1 MRKMR
6 ETGSALM
13 NAGEMRLVLA
23 SAPRN
28 LMELSRR
35 ELMGMVRRARGM
47 VVQYEKLAHR
57 LRREAMRVPMGSRV
71 MGGSMNTRRKAALF
85 RTALTRFES
94 RLGRMEKAPA
104 RKVRPAMRKAR
115 PAMRKARPA
124 MRKRPVAK
132 KAMRPAARATAPR
145 KKAVTAKAV
154 TAKKAMRPAGYA
166 RRGPVKARAHKPRRV
181 SAMKTRTHRTAKART
196 PTRRAA
202 TTR

>member
-6 ETGSALM
+6 ETGTALM

-57 LRREAMRVPMGSRV
+57 LRREAMRVPMGNR
-71 MGGSMNTRRKAALF
+71 MIGGSMNTRRKAALF
-85 RTALTRFES
+85 RAALTRFES
-94 RLGRMEKAPA
+94 QLGRMEKAPA
-104 RKVRPAMRKAR
+104 RK
-115 PAMRKARPA
+115 ARPA
-124 MRKRPVAK
+124 MRKRPTAK

-145 KKAVTAKAV
+145 KKAA

-166 RRGPVKARAHKPRRV
+166 RRGPVKARTHKPRRMPG
-181 SAMKTRTHRTAKART
+181 MKRQAPHRTAKART

-202 TTR
+202 MR

>member
-104 RKVRPAMRKAR
+104 RKAR

-124 MRKRPVAK
+124 MRKRPAAK

-181 SAMKTRTHRTAKART
+181 STMKTRTHRTAKART

>member
-13 NAGEMRLVLA
+13 NAREMRLVLA

-47 VVQYEKLAHR
+47 MVQYEKLAHR

-71 MGGSMNTRRKAALF
+71 MGGSLNTRRKAALF

-104 RKVRPAMRKAR
+104 RK
-115 PAMRKARPA
+115 ARPA
-124 MRKRPVAK
+124 MRKRPWRRRRCGR
-132 KAMRPAARATAPR
+132 RPRHGAAQE
-145 KKAVTAKAV
+145 
-154 TAKKAMRPAGYA
+154 G
-166 RRGPVKARAHKPRRV
+166 GDGEGGDGEEGD
-181 SAMKTRTHRTAKART
+181 
-196 PTRRAA
+196 AA
-202 TTR
+202 A

>member
-13 NAGEMRLVLA
+13 NAREMRLVLA

-71 MGGSMNTRRKAALF
+71 VGGSMNTRRKAALF

-94 RLGRMEKAPA
+94 QLGRMEKAPA
-104 RKVRPAMRKAR
+104 RKAR
-115 PAMRKARPA
+115 PT
-124 MRKRPVAK
+124 MRKRPATK
-132 KAMRPAARATAPR
+132 KVMRPATRATAPR

-154 TAKKAMRPAGYA
+154 TAKKATRPAGYA
-166 RRGPVKARAHKPRRV
+166 RRGPVKTRTHKPRRVPGMKARAHKPRRMPG
-181 SAMKTRTHRTAKART
+181 MKTQVHRTAKART

-202 TTR
+202 PR